1 MAAAHTAQAGGGD
14 HSVAEKGPAAGQKV
28 LAPQATPSRETA
40 RFIDRDGEQL
50 YCVTHEP
57 LEPNG
62 SIQGRVLLLGPMPS
76 ERHYAYA
83 SWVEWARYLAGRGFA
98 VVRFDYRAS
107 GESTGDFRHI
117 DCGTWLDD
125 ARMLIPELPGADTPL
140 TVCGLRFGAL
150 LGARLLEEGQAS
162 RLLAWA
168 PPKGGREHLM
178 EHLRRRLAEDMAL
191 DLPAPRK
198 TRQDYIAE
206 LDAGQ
211 GVNVDGY
218 TWTRRFWE
226 SATTLCAPRQVA
238 GKTQLVHTTHGEHDA
253 QMEVGG
259 EWKIQIPRP
268 AFWFEG
274 PWFRP
279 DLSTLFAASAEWIL
293 HRGPKQEESA

>member
-50 YCVTHEP
+50 YCVPHEP

-117 DCGTWLDD
+117 DCGTWLD
-125 ARMLIPELPGADTPL
+125 
-140 TVCGLRFGAL
+140 
-150 LGARLLEEGQAS
+150 
-162 RLLAWA
+162 
-168 PPKGGREHLM
+168 EHS
-178 EHLRRRLAEDMAL
+178 ED
-191 DLPAPRK
+191 PRK
-198 TRQDYIAE
+198 KEEEKKEEKKKDDNGDDTDKNAPQDS
-206 LDAGQ
+206 D
-211 GVNVDGY
+211 
-218 TWTRRFWE
+218 T
-226 SATTLCAPRQVA
+226 
-238 GKTQLVHTTHGEHDA
+238 
-253 QMEVGG
+253 
-259 EWKIQIPRP
+259 
-268 AFWFEG
+268 
-274 PWFRP
+274 
-279 DLSTLFAASAEWIL
+279 
-293 HRGPKQEESA
+293 